1 MKRIHVLTLLASIAV
16 AGCGGKSKP
25 STGGG
30 GGSGT
35 DDGSGSGTGS
45 GIDTTEPDAGVA
57 EAPAPDAEPPPDPHV
72 ALMEAEMAAYEAAK
86 PVFAKSCGGCHI
98 QGGAKATAKK
108 LKHVD
113 MTTYP
118 FAGHH
123 VDTIT
128 TTIGHV
134 LGIDGAKP
142 TMPADKPGSVKGDDL
157 ALVEAWIEAYNA
169 ADEGGAHAEGAG
181 HDH

>member
-1 MKRIHVLTLLASIAV
+1 MKRIHVLTLLAAIAI

-25 STGGG
+25 PAG
-30 GGSGT
+30 GGSGTGT
-35 DDGSGSGTGS
+35 DDGSGTGS
-45 GIDTTEPDAGVA
+45 GTDTTEPDAGVA
-57 EAPAPDAEPPPDPHV
+57 DVPAPDAEPPPDPRL

-98 QGGAKATAKK
+98 QGGAKASAKK
-108 LKHVD
+108 LKHID
-113 MTTYP
+113 MTAYP
-118 FAGHH
+118 FTGHH
-123 VDTIT
+123 VETIT

-157 ALVEAWIEAYNA
+157 ALIEAWIEAYNS
-169 ADEGGAHAEGAG
+169 ADEGGAHAEGAA
-181 HDH
+181 HDD